1 MKHTVLHSKS
11 KREGLD
17 FISMAFR
24 STLRL
29 LTQTTGPTGIFHLKN
44 RHLDKICTQDQ
55 HSANFEHLCRKSHTH
70 IARLS
75 FKLLSVNQV
84 NPNSRHCH
92 WRSRGP
98 LLQDPITSKSFV
110 RAQPGQT
117 RIVRMRLCVP
127 SNGRQSLPSTPFEDT
142 FKRAVTCCQISA
154 WSRVA
159 RAVWGS
165 SSIGV
170 TASLSCCPSPP
181 LAVDWCRQPWEH
193 LVCHLLASAPTLQPR
208 E

>member
-1 MKHTVLHSKS
+1 MKHTVLHSKN

-17 FISMAFR
+17 FISMTFR

-44 RHLDKICTQDQ
+44 RHLDKICTQYQ

-70 IARLS
+70 ITRLS
-75 FKLLSVNQV
+75 FKLLAVNQV
-84 NPNSRHCH
+84 NPNSRHCN

-98 LLQDPITSKSFV
+98 LLQDPITSKSFF

-142 FKRAVTCCQISA
+142 FKRAVTSCQISA
-154 WSRVA
+154 WSRVS
-159 RAVWGS
+159 RAVRSS
-165 SSIGV
+165 SSIGI
-170 TASLSCCPSPP
+170 TASFSCGPSPP
-181 LAVDWCRQPWEH
+181 LAVNCCRQSWEYF
-193 LVCHLLASAPTLQPR
+193 VCQLLPLTSALQPR

>member
-1 MKHTVLHSKS
+1 M
-11 KREGLD
+11 
-17 FISMAFR
+17 IN
-24 STLRL
+24 TL
-29 LTQTTGPTGIFHLKN
+29 PTLSIRVEKV
-44 RHLDKICTQDQ
+44 
-55 HSANFEHLCRKSHTH
+55 TH
-70 IARLS
+70 IARLG
-75 FKLLSVNQV
+75 FKLVVANQA
-84 NPNSRHCH
+84 NQNSRHCNL
-92 WRSRGP
+92 RSRSP
-98 LLQDPITSKSFV
+98 LLQEPITSKSFI

-142 FKRAVTCCQISA
+142 FKGAVTRCQISA
-154 WSRVA
+154 RSRVA
-159 RAVWGS
+159 RAVWRS

>member
-1 MKHTVLHSKS
+1 MKHTVLHSKN

-17 FISMAFR
+17 FISMTFR

-44 RHLDKICTQDQ
+44 FRHIDKTCTQYQ

-98 LLQDPITSKSFV
+98 LLQDPITSKSFI

-117 RIVRMRLCVP
+117 RVVRVRLGVP
-127 SNGRQSLPSTPFEDT
+127 ANGRQSLPSTTFEDAV
-142 FKRAVTCCQISA
+142 KRAVACC
-154 WSRVA
+154 
-159 RAVWGS
+159 
-165 SSIGV
+165 
-170 TASLSCCPSPP
+170 
-181 LAVDWCRQPWEH
+181 
-193 LVCHLLASAPTLQPR
+193 
-208 E
+208 